1 MKILFI
7 HNTYQQRGGED
18 VIFENESE
26 LMESHGHSVERL
38 LFDNHQIKTS
48 LDKFLTGVKSL
59 YNFES
64 AKLVE
69 AVIKNFS
76 PDLIHV
82 HNLFPIASPAILY
95 VADKYKIPVVLSIH
109 NYRLICP
116 SATLLH
122 NGKIYEKSIHSIFP
136 LDAIVKGVYR
146 GSKIQTASAVLMTG
160 THKLLGTWK
169 NKVTRYIVMSQFA
182 KNKFLDSSLN
192 VAEEKW
198 SIKPNF
204 SPDMGVGDTARENS
218 FLFIGRLTA
227 EKGIE
232 TLLEAARIT
241 GFKLEILGDGP
252 MREVVEN
259 YASQHQNIVY
269 AGFKQKQ
276 EIIQALKKCKA
287 LLFPSV
293 WYEGFPMTI
302 LEAFSVGTPV
312 ISSKLGA
319 MVEMIEDQVNGLH
332 VKPGDVEDLV
342 EKMRLLT
349 TQPDLARILG
359 KNARCT
365 YEDKYAPEKNYEQ
378 LLAIYVQVIEAKK
391 QMKYEA
397 V

>member
-76 PDLIHV
+76 PDLIHI
-82 HNLFPIASPAILY
+82 HNLFPIASPSILY

>member
-38 LFDNHQIKTS
+38 LFDNHQIKTG

-64 AKLVE
+64 AKIVE

-82 HNLFPIASPAILY
+82 HNLFPIASPSILY

-122 NGKIYEKSIHSIFP
+122 TGKIYEKSIHSIFP

-241 GFKLEILGDGP
+241 GFNLEILGDGP

-319 MVEMIEDQVNGLH
+319 MVEMIEDQGNGLH

-378 LLAIYVQVIEAKK
+378 LLAIYLQVIEAKK